1 MPSIRDLV
9 EAIRTREGVD
19 AVVILGRDGL
29 LIDSHVSPDLDAEA
43 IAAQI
48 PPIVAPADDV
58 GRAAGRGTLTMAVL
72 EYERG
77 YAVLSAMSPEA
88 LLLVLVRAAADL
100 GQLLHELRRH
110 RTSIA
115 SLV

>member
-29 LIDSHVSPDLDAEA
+29 LIDSHVSPGQDAEA

-48 PPIVAPADDV
+48 PPIVGAADDV
-58 GRAAGRGTLTMAVL
+58 GLAVGNGPLTMAVL
-72 EYERG
+72 EYDRG

-88 LLLVLVRAAADL
+88 LLLVLVRPTADL
-100 GQLLHELRRH
+100 GGLLHELRRH